1 MHNRLRFI
9 WRQMNVQLQTRAL
22 SWETLGLLFVQ
33 PIVFSG
39 VGFALARIAGS
50 ESEDIIYTIVGGG
63 VMGLWSGMLFTSFY
77 DITRDRTEG
86 TLELIVGSPTSLNT
100 ILAVRILTNILTGAL
115 SLVGFFLVAALWFH
129 LSFTNVSPL
138 ALIVSFM
145 IILFAF
151 WCIGV
156 LLANFRAWSRAS
168 GSFINYLEMP
178 IAVIGCFM
186 FPANVLPVW
195 LLPLSSILPLRW
207 AVAAL
212 NGSLDGSSAE
222 FIFQNWLLALGLSV
236 LYLMMAFWLSG
247 KVHNKIRV
255 SGELSSI

>member
-1 MHNRLRFI
+1 MSSRLRLI

-22 SWETLGLLFVQ
+22 SWEMVVLLLVQ
-33 PIVFSG
+33 PVAFSG
-39 VGFALARIAGS
+39 IGLALASQAGS
-50 ESEDIIYTIVGGG
+50 APNELIYIIVGGG
-63 VMGLWSGMLFTSFY
+63 IMGLWSGMLFTSFY

-86 TLELIVGSPTSLNT
+86 TLEIIVGSPTSLNM
-100 ILAVRILTNILTGAL
+100 ILAVRVLTNILTGTL
-115 SLVGFFLVAALWFH
+115 SLVGSFLVAAVWLRLPF
-129 LSFTNVSPL
+129 SDVSIV
-138 ALIVSFM
+138 ALIISFLIM
-145 IILFAF
+145 LLAF

-186 FPANVLPVW
+186 FPVNVLPGW
-195 LLPLSSILPLRW
+195 LLPLSSLLPLRW

-212 NGSLDGSSAE
+212 NGSLSGASAAL
-222 FIFQNWLLALGLSV
+222 ILQNWLLAVGLSAG
-236 LYLMMAFWLSG
+236 YLMLAVWLSS
-247 KVHNKIRV
+247 KVHDKIRV